1 MVGIGDPEFLTLIGK
16 VLGKS
21 ICAEGNSQQDQKELI
36 SHVIESSKGSVTV
49 LDKNWFIPG
58 AILN

>member
-1 MVGIGDPEFLTLIGK
+1 
-16 VLGKS
+16 LGKS
-21 ICAEGNSQQDQKELI
+21 ICAEENSQQDQKELI